1 MTEDTTAAA
10 DVPEGFVP
18 QGRSSPFLAPFEP
31 IWEKPFAEDPPQG
44 KVRGVVVAVRLGP
57 PHLNSK
63 GLAHGALLTA
73 LADIAMGRSLAL
85 ASDPP
90 QRYVTVSLAVDF
102 LASARAG
109 DWLEAR
115 TNHLRA
121 GRSLGFA
128 SCFLMVGDKVVARAN
143 GTFSPVGG

>member
-1 MTEDTTAAA
+1 MTEDRAGTP

-31 IWEKPFAEDPPQG
+31 IWEKPFAADTPHGP
-44 KVRGVVVAVRLGP
+44 VRGVMVAVRLDT

-90 QRYVTVSLAVDF
+90 QRCVTVSLSIDYHAP
-102 LASARAG
+102 ARAG

-115 TNHLRA
+115 VDHLRA
-121 GRSLGFA
+121 GRKLGFA

>member
-1 MTEDTTAAA
+1 MNDDPGEDPT
-10 DVPEGFVP
+10 VPEGFVP
-18 QGRSSPFLAPFEP
+18 QGRTSPFLAPFEP
-31 IWEKPFAEDPPQG
+31 IWEKPFAEDTPRGPL
-44 KVRGVVVAVRLGP
+44 RGVIVGLRLGP
-57 PHLNSK
+57 AHLNGK
-63 GLAHGALLTA
+63 GFAHGALLTA
-73 LADIAMGRSLAL
+73 LADIAMGRSLAA

-102 LASARAG
+102 HASARAG

-128 SCFLMVGDKVVARAN
+128 SCFLTVGDRVVARAN